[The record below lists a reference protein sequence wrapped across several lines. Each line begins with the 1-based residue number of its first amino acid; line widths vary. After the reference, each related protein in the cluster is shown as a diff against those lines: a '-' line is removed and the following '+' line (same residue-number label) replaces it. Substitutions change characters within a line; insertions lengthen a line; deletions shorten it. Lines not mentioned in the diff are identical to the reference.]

1 MQTVKS
7 GNVEMSF
14 DDIDKL
20 FLNILQGAIPNTEKI
35 ISAEIDKIYDEAK
48 ATWPVRKPIVRKLK
62 DGNVRTIQVSKNSK
76 DKLEKGMRLEGDQLV
91 FFIRNNAPYAW
102 AIKVGVDTELPFSR
116 GTRVANELIWKPMRS
131 STNRVVRSLSKELT
145 QSAKG

>member
-1 MQTVKS
+1 MQKVKS

-14 DDIDKL
+14 SDIDQL
-20 FLNILQGAIPNTEKI
+20 FMNILQGAIPNTEKI
-35 ISAEIDKIYDEAK
+35 ISAEIDQIYDAAKEA
-48 ATWPVRKPIVRKLK
+48 WPVRKPIVRQLK
-62 DGNVRTIQVSKNSK
+62 DGNVRTIKVSKGSK

-102 AIKVGVDTELPFSR
+102 AIKVGVDTDLPYSR
-116 GTRVANELIWKPMRS
+116 GTRVANELIWKPMRN
-131 STNRVVRSLSKELT
+131 STNRVVTSLSKELT

>member
-76 DKLEKGMRLEGDQLV
+76 DKLEKGMRLEG
-91 FFIRNNAPYAW
+91 IN
-102 AIKVGVDTELPFSR
+102 
-116 GTRVANELIWKPMRS
+116 
-131 STNRVVRSLSKELT
+131 
-145 QSAKG
+145 